1 MITIDIDAMA
11 LKAIDRKLE
20 DMIEAIDHLK
30 HVDLAAELGEWE
42 TSDLR
47 RKRAYVKRRRAGAS
61 TIVRPHSWFETKG
74 RRKIARRLIRKGRFV
89 PRWSTRPILRPAL
102 LERLYER
109 MAELAA
115 DKLRW

>member
-20 DMIEAIDHLK
+20 DMVEAIDHLK

-61 TIVRPHSWFETKG
+61 TMFG
-74 RRKIARRLIRKGRFV
+74 RIAGSK
-89 PRWSTRPILRPAL
+89 PK
-102 LERLYER
+102 
-109 MAELAA
+109 A
-115 DKLRW
+115 DARSRVD